1 MSPDLASYLRR
12 AAAQPFVWGESD
24 CALFMSGWV
33 LARRGV
39 DPAASLRGRYRCQ
52 LGAARHVHRL
62 GGMEAM
68 GRRLALAAGL
78 RITVDPQP
86 GDIGL
91 VRDPLAG
98 PLFAIHTALG
108 WAAKGP
114 HGIALGAFPI
124 IVAWAV

>member
-1 MSPDLASYLRR
+1 MTDLAADLRR
-12 AAAQPFVWGESD
+12 AAGEPFAWGSSD

-39 DPAASLRGRYRCQ
+39 DPAASLRGRYRCH
-52 LGAARHVHRL
+52 LGAARHIRRL
-62 GGMEAM
+62 GGMETM

-78 RITVDPQP
+78 PVTMDPRP

-91 VRDPLAG
+91 VRDPAAG
-98 PLFAIHTALG
+98 PLFAIRTALG

-114 HGIALGAFPI
+114 TGIALGAFPV
-124 IVAWAV
+124 IVAWSV